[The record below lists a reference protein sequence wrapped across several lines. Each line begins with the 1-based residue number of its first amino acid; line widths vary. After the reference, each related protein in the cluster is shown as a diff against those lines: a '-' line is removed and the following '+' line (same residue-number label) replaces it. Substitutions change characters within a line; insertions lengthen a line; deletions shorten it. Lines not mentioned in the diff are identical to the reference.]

1 MSKTAE
7 IENFLSREIALIL
20 RMNEAEVNM
29 DASFDSFGIDSMT
42 FVEVLIA
49 IENKFGVNLIEAGIA
64 KADLKSLRTLALRI
78 EKEL

>member
-1 MSKTAE
+1 MSKIVE
-7 IENFLSREIALIL
+7 IEKFLSREIALIL

-29 DASFDSFGIDSMT
+29 DTSFDSFGIDSMA

-49 IENKFGVNLIEAGIA
+49 IENKFGVNLIEAGVT
-64 KADLKSLRTLALRI
+64 KDDLKSLRTLAQRI

>member
-1 MSKTAE
+1 MSKIVE
-7 IENFLSREIALIL
+7 IEKFLSREIALIL

-49 IENKFGVNLIEAGIA
+49 IENKFGVNLIEAGVT
-64 KADLKSLRTLALRI
+64 KADLKSLRTLAQRI